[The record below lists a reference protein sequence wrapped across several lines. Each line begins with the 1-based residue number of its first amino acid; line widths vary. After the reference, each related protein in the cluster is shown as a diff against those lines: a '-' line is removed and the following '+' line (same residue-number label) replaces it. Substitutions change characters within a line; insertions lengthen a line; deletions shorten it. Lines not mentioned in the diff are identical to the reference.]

1 MITHLAMDSHPSPK
15 RVLIIGGG
23 DGGVLREV
31 VKHDAVEEA
40 IFCDV
45 DEVGSF
51 IGSDQ
56 LTTCT
61 YTFYVLGRDPSF
73 KTIFPSHV

>member
-1 MITHLAMDSHPSPK
+1 MITHLAMNSHPSPK

-40 IFCDV
+40 ILCDI
-45 DEVGSF
+45 DEVGSL

-56 LTTCT
+56 LTCT
-61 YTFYVLGRDPSF
+61 HTPHVLGRDPSF
-73 KTIFPSHV
+73 KTISPSHV